1 MTRRYHRQPTA
12 VRLTDALERRIAAA
26 VERERARLRAAGVAA
41 ETAARLATPAS
52 VIRRLI
58 GDALDAEEHASAVV
72 RGSTV
77 AA

>member
-1 MTRRYHRQPTA
+1 MTRRYHAQPYS
-12 VRLTDALERRIAAA
+12 VRLDDDLERRILAA

-41 ETAARLATPAS
+41 ETAARLATPAG

-58 GDALDAEEHASAVV
+58 GDALDAEENASAVV